1 MNDASLSE
9 DDKKIC
15 NSLGNLVIL
24 ERDINRNM
32 GGKQV
37 LKAAD
42 KDKPEYYQR
51 TKYLVAKDVQRKL
64 CSWDI
69 NAIVQRREEQ
79 EKVLIELLSRN

>member
-9 DDKKIC
+9 DDKKIY

-42 KDKPEYYQR
+42 KDKTEYYQR